1 MIFGLFG
8 AGRRNTAIIERLHA
22 AVVEAARRPA
32 FYTDLGVPDTF
43 EGRFDLVT
51 LHAALTV
58 RRLRALPDPASA
70 LAQDLVDALFLGFDR
85 ALREMG
91 VGDLAV
97 PKRMKTMASAFLG
110 RARAYEAALLSGGV
124 DELETALARNV
135 YGASGVVS
143 PEARRLAG
151 YVRAASAALEAA
163 DFAAFE
169 GGRPPFPDPLATEE
183 AAR

>member
-1 MIFGLFG
+1 MIFGLFSS
-8 AGRRNTAIIERLHA
+8 ARRNAEIIERLHA
-22 AVVEAARRPA
+22 AVVEAARRPG
-32 FYTDLGVPDTF
+32 FYLELGVPDTF

-51 LHAALTV
+51 LHAALAV

-110 RARAYEAALLSGGV
+110 RARAYEAALAAGG
-124 DELETALARNV
+124 DELEAALARNV

-143 PEARRLAG
+143 DEARRLAG
-151 YVRAASAALEAA
+151 YVRAAAAALDGA

-169 GGRPPFPDPLATEE
+169 AGLPPFPDPLATEE